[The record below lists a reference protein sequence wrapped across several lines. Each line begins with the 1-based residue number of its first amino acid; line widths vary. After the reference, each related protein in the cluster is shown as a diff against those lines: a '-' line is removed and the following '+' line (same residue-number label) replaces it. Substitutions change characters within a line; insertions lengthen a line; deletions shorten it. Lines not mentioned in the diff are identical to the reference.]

1 MIRAVEMTWKGQPA
15 RIREMGNGPAVVLV
29 HGYPLDGAMWS
40 GVARILSRAFRVLK
54 PDLPG
59 RGETPAES
67 GATIADYADFL
78 DAVVRELAAPA
89 GLAAFSMG
97 GYAALALLERP
108 PDSLRAVALVDTRAS
123 ADDDAGKAKRDEAIA
138 TVRSPAGGVAAIAD
152 AMVPRLLAP
161 ASLQNRDLV
170 ERVQRIIRRQTPKT
184 VEADLTAMRDRPDR
198 RGELARIAI
207 PALVV
212 VGDADALTPPADAQ
226 LMAGSISGARLVTIP
241 GAGHLTPMERPGAV
255 AAALG
260 EFFGATL
267 GPPPSV

>member
-1 MIRAVEMTWKGQPA
+1 VELAWKGQPA
-15 RIREMGNGPAVVLV
+15 RIREMGPGSGAASVVLV

-40 GVARILSRAFRVLK
+40 GVARLLSRRFRVLK

-59 RGETPAES
+59 RGETTADS
-67 GATIADYADFL
+67 AGTMSDYADFL
-78 DAVVRELAAPA
+78 EAVLRELRAPA

-97 GYAALALLERP
+97 GYAALALLERRP
-108 PDSLRAVALVDTRAS
+108 ANLKAVALVDTRAS

-138 TVRSPAGGVAAIAD
+138 AVRSDAGGVPAIAD
-152 AMVPRLLAP
+152 AMVPKLLAP

-170 ERVQRIIRRQTPKT
+170 ERVQRIIRRQSAKT

-198 RGELARIAI
+198 RAQLAGVAI
-207 PALVV
+207 PALVL
-212 VGDADALTPPADAQ
+212 VGDADTLTPPSDAE
-226 LMAGSISGARLVTIP
+226 LMAGAIPGARLVTIP

-260 EFFGATL
+260 EFFGSAL
-267 GPPPSV
+267 GAPPV